1 MVVNEIYEIHP
12 NKITETVKGFMEY
25 ENNLIQSERLQ
36 CREGWNT
43 KVKPLCP
50 QNFKKKIYWHRIR
63 SRCF

>member
-1 MVVNEIYEIHP
+1 MVVNEIYEIHL
-12 NKITETVKGFMEY
+12 NNITETVKGFMEY

>member
-1 MVVNEIYEIHP
+1 MVVNEIYEIYP
-12 NKITETVKGFMEY
+12 NNITETVKGFMEY

>member
-12 NKITETVKGFMEY
+12 NNITETVKGFMEY

-50 QNFKKKIYWHRIR
+50 QNFKKIIYWHRIR

>member
-1 MVVNEIYEIHP
+1 MVVNEIYEIHL
-12 NKITETVKGFMEY
+12 NNITETVKRFVEY